1 MGIGLGGGQ
10 GYVFRRRRLG
20 EDRAK
25 VRVLRKGVAGIREIP
40 QRHGERCAAAG
51 FDVWQGSELW
61 LYPEAEVPSVEV
73 EVALFPFDFAALE
86 VDGFAAAEAFFR
98 P

>member
-1 MGIGLGGGQ
+1 M
-10 GYVFRRRRLG
+10 FRRRRRG

-25 VRVLRKGVAGIREIP
+25 VRVLRKEWRGYEKSRNGT
-40 QRHGERCAAAG
+40 GERCAAAG
-51 FDVWQGSELW
+51 FDVWRGSELR
-61 LYPEAEVPSVEV
+61 LYPEVEVPSVEV
-73 EVALFPFDFAALE
+73 EVALFPLDFAALE